1 MLKDQ
6 FHRYRRDAGR
16 HEASCIADHMGLWC
30 VEPMRFQAACA
41 AFKAGY
47 VPVVAARKAEKDSE
61 DPLPFQLLG
70 GGIARVPITGYM
82 SKRSKFGAS
91 TIDARYGL
99 RAAVE
104 HKDVKAI
111 LLDIDSPGGTTAG
124 TQELADEVR
133 AANDR
138 KPVVAHIEDLGA
150 SAAYWVASQAR
161 RITANRTAEIGSIG
175 TFATVYDY
183 SGALKKEGIKA
194 HVISTGPLKGAFT
207 PGSKITPEQLAALQ
221 TEVDDLNAEFLKA
234 VTAGRGG
241 RDGFKDAA
249 SVATGGVWIADKAK
263 ALGLIDAVQSADM
276 TLEELAVEAV
286 ANKPSAAV
294 ARAKLRLRNL

>member
-1 MLKDQ
+1 VKHDE
-6 FHRYRRDAGR
+6 FHRYRRDEGR
-16 HEASCIADHMGLWC
+16 HESGCIADHLGLWC
-30 VEPMRFQAACA
+30 VEPKRFEAACA

-47 VPVVAARKAEKDSE
+47 VPIVAARKAEKDSE
-61 DPLPFQLLG
+61 EPPPFQLMG

-91 TIDARYGL
+91 TVDARYGL

-111 LLDIDSPGGTTAG
+111 MLDIDSPGGTAAG

-133 AANDR
+133 AANER
-138 KPVVAHIEDLGA
+138 KPVFAHIEDLGA

-161 RITANRTAEIGSIG
+161 RITANRTAEVGSIG
-175 TFATVYDY
+175 TFAAVWDY
-183 SGALKKEGIKA
+183 SGALKKEGIKV

-221 TEVDDLNAEFLKA
+221 TEVDDLNAEFLNA
-234 VTAGRGG
+234 VAAGRAA
-241 RDGFKDAA
+241 RPGFKDAA
-249 SVATGGVWIADKAK
+249 SVATGGVWIAEKAK
-263 ALGLIDAVQSADM
+263 GLGLIDAVQSADA
-276 TLEELAVEAV
+276 TLEELAMEA
-286 ANKPSAAV
+286 AAGKPSAAV